1 MQAMKLIRK
10 LFAAAHREDSLRAV
24 HAPLA
29 GRAANDPEAFARL
42 VLDLDPRTALDE
54 KQADRLIGEIADALI
69 AHERQLPIARRK
81 AAEALVE
88 RLEYAV
94 TGLELEDLVGFNL
107 ESAPEPII
115 DEAEAAEA
123 VARVEQLLAG

>member
-1 MQAMKLIRK
+1 MRLLRK
-10 LFAAAHREDSLRAV
+10 LLGARTRQDAIRAV

-29 GRAANDPEAFARL
+29 GRVAHDPEAFARL

-54 KQADRLIGEIADALI
+54 AQAQKLIGEIADALI
-69 AHERQLPIARRK
+69 AHEREMAMARRRA
-81 AAEALVE
+81 AAELVA
-88 RLEYAV
+88 RLENAV
-94 TGLELEDLVGFNL
+94 TGLELEELSGFNL
-107 ESAPEPII
+107 DAAPEPII

>member
-1 MQAMKLIRK
+1 MRLIRK

-29 GRAANDPEAFARL
+29 GRVAHDPEAFARL

-54 KQADRLIGEIADALI
+54 TQAQKLIGEIADALI
-69 AHERQLPIARRK
+69 AHEREMAMARRRA
-81 AAEALVE
+81 AAELVA
-88 RLEYAV
+88 RLENAV
-94 TGLELEDLVGFNL
+94 NGLELEELTGFNL
-107 ESAPEPII
+107 ETAPEPII

-123 VARVEQLLAG
+123 VARVESLLAG